1 MKRYEFC
8 AVRTGK
14 QEAII
19 GFAYAAILMFPIL
32 AIRLGLFYLGLD
44 KTLKSKSFIL
54 QFGFIFIVMAVV
66 YASFYFIR
74 KTQESLV
81 KNYTVELDSGNI
93 RIWEKGQEIM
103 TGSVID
109 CEIINKM
116 KMKPTAG
123 VSVTIYTDTDKICF
137 RLRGK
142 EWKRLASAWSDPN
155 PFGTSDTH
163 DMETALT
170 LCRDIKVII
179 GKSSNTD
186 YGA

>member
-19 GFAYAAILMFPIL
+19 GFAFAAILMFPIL
-32 AIRLGLFYLGLD
+32 AIRLGLFYSGLD

-54 QFGFIFIVMAVV
+54 QFGFIFVVMAVV

-93 RIWEKGQEIM
+93 RIWENGEEII
-103 TGSVID
+103 TGSVVD

-116 KMKPTAG
+116 QSKPTTA
-123 VSVTIYTDTDKICF
+123 VSITLYTDADKITF

-142 EWKRLASAWSDPN
+142 EWKRFTTTWSDPN
-155 PFGTSDTH
+155 PLGTSDKQ

-170 LCRDIKVII
+170 LFRDIKNII
-179 GKSSNTD
+179 GKSSNKD
-186 YGA
+186 YDV

>member
-142 EWKRLASAWSDPN
+142 EWKRSASAWSDPN